1 MKILYGRGH
10 ILKNITV
17 TILLLFLSVTS
28 ITTVVQADT
37 ILPLNSTVSGS
48 ISEQEPMDAYT
59 VSVEE
64 AGILSIDIDVYFSAA
79 LIELRDSNNA
89 LVGNFEGVFHG
100 RPENPTSFRKD
111 VNIEPGVY
119 TVFVK
124 DFNKTS
130 FGKYDL
136 KVALDPVHNTEI
148 EPNQTFTEAMP
159 IQVNGER
166 FRGFIS
172 ANDSDDYY
180 KVELS
185 QPGRLVIDIDS
196 KMVNGSVDLYDS
208 KGTMIF
214 WDSLGFYQ
222 GLPLQWKKH
231 ADLEPGTYYISVQ
244 GNDYYQGI
252 YEMLV
257 SFTAANNEEIEP
269 NNSKNTA
276 MSIPLDDPKTYR
288 GFLSYTD
295 NLDYYKIEMKYDGY
309 LTINFSSEFSNY
321 QLTNE
326 TGIVY
331 DSYVSSGRIDDPE
344 ISLRKTAL
352 PKGTYYFIPA
362 GQGGV
367 YTMSFKPETNFKDVT
382 SRYSSAVIFLL
393 DKEVTNGLSKDHF
406 GVNANIKR
414 VDAAIWLAKIL
425 NLDITNSANT
435 PYSDLPKR
443 AWGAVNALK
452 EANIA
457 SGKSSSYFGGNDS
470 MTRGEMA
477 LLLQRAYKLKGDN
490 VELSFTDISPRYEEA
505 VKALVKN
512 NVTQG
517 KSSTQF
523 GTGTPITRGEMALFL
538 HRAETTK

>member
-1 MKILYGRGH
+1 MKKI
-10 ILKNITV
+10 NITV
-17 TILLLFLSVTS
+17 TIILLFLSMTS
-28 ITTVVQADT
+28 ITAVVQADT

-59 VSVEE
+59 VSVDE
-64 AGILSIDIDVYFSAA
+64 AGVLSIDVNVYFSAA

-89 LVGNFEGVFHG
+89 LVGNFEGVFNG
-100 RPENPTSFRKD
+100 RPENPTSFHKD

-130 FGKYDL
+130 FGNYDL
-136 KVALDPVHNTEI
+136 KVVLDPAHNTEI
-148 EPNQTFTEAMP
+148 EPNQTFLEAMP
-159 IQVNGER
+159 IQVNDKR

-172 ANDSDDYY
+172 ANDHEDYY

-185 QPGRLVIDIDS
+185 EPGRLVVDVDS

-214 WDSLGFYQ
+214 WDSLGFYR

-231 ADLEPGTYYISVQ
+231 ADLEPGTYYISIR
-244 GNDYYQGI
+244 GNDFYQGI

-276 MSIPLDDPKTYR
+276 MPIPLNDPKTYT

-295 NLDYYKIEMKYDGY
+295 NFDYYKIDMKYDGY
-309 LTINFSSEFSNY
+309 LTINFSSEFSSY

-331 DSYVSSGRIDDPE
+331 DSHVSSGSVGDPE
-344 ISLRKTAL
+344 TSSRKTAL

-362 GQGGV
+362 AQVLWQGGV

-382 SRYSSAVIFLL
+382 ARYSSAVIFLL
-393 DKEVTNGLSKDHF
+393 DKEVTNGLSKDKF
-406 GVNANIKR
+406 GINDNIKR

-425 NLDITNSANT
+425 DLDITNSMNT

-452 EANIA
+452 EANIVN
-457 SGKSSSYFGGNDS
+457 GKSSSYFGGNDS

-477 LLLQRAYKLKGDN
+477 LLLQRAYKLNGDDA
-490 VELSFTDISPRYEEA
+490 ELSFTDVSPRYEEA

-523 GTGTPITRGEMALFL
+523 GTSIPITRGEMALFL